1 MSDPTTLFRT
11 WMSHP
16 FRTALLVPSGRALA
30 VAMTREISS
39 SQSPVVE
46 LGPGTGVFTRQLILR
61 GVPQERIALIES
73 AASFAHV
80 LRRQFP
86 AAALLDIDATELRRC
101 DPFNGE
107 KIGTVI
113 SSLPLLTMPAWRVFA
128 ILYGA
133 FHILRPEGAVYQF
146 TYGWRCP
153 VPDSVLDR
161 IGLEATFTEWVFA
174 NAPPAQVYRIA
185 RRPDAIGRA

>member
-1 MSDPTTLFRT
+1 MSDSTTLFRT
-11 WMSHP
+11 WMSDP

-39 SQSPVVE
+39 AQSPVVE

-61 GVPQERIALIES
+61 GVPQERIALVEN
-73 AASFAHV
+73 AASFARV

-101 DPFNGE
+101 NPFDGE
-107 KIGTVI
+107 KIGAVI
-113 SSLPLLTMPAWRVFA
+113 SSLPLSTMPAWRVFA

-133 FHILRPEGAVYQF
+133 FQILRPEGAVYQF
-146 TYGWRCP
+146 TYSWRCP
-153 VPDSVLDR
+153 VPDTVLDR
-161 IGLEATFTEWVFA
+161 LGLEATFTEWVFA

-185 RRPDAIGRA
+185 RRPDAIRRA

>member
-1 MSDPTTLFRT
+1 MADSTILFRT
-11 WMSHP
+11 RISDSL
-16 FRTALLVPSGRALA
+16 RTALIMSSGRSLA

-39 SQSPVVE
+39 AQSPVLE

-73 AASFAHV
+73 VGSFAHM

-86 AAALLDIDATELRRC
+86 TAVLLETDVTELRRC
-101 DPFNGE
+101 DPFDGE
-107 KIGTVI
+107 KVGAVI
-113 SSLPLLTMPAWRVFA
+113 SGLPLLSMPAWRVFA

-133 FHILRPEGAVYQF
+133 FRILRPEGAFFQF

-153 VPDSVLDR
+153 VPSHVLDR
-161 IGLEATFTEWVFA
+161 LGLEATCTEWVFA

-185 RRPDAIGRA
+185 RRFGTIGRA

>member
-1 MSDPTTLFRT
+1 MSNPTTHLRT

-16 FRTALLVPSGRALA
+16 FRTALLVPSRRALA

-61 GVPQERIALIES
+61 GVPQERIALIEN
-73 AASFAHV
+73 AVSFAPM

-86 AAALLDIDATELRRC
+86 AAALLNVDATELRRC

-133 FHILRPEGAVYQF
+133 FRILRPEGAFFQF

-153 VPDSVLDR
+153 VPDCVLDR
-161 IGLEATFTEWVFA
+161 VGLEAAFTEWVFT

-185 RRPDAIGRA
+185 RRPDATGGA

>member
-1 MSDPTTLFRT
+1 MSDSTTLFRT
-11 WMSHP
+11 WTSDS

-30 VAMTREISS
+30 VAMTREIGSA
-39 SQSPVVE
+39 QSPVVE

-73 AASFAHV
+73 VASFASV

-101 DPFNGE
+101 DPFDGE

-113 SSLPLLTMPAWRVFA
+113 SSLPLLSMPAWRVFA
-128 ILYGA
+128 IVYGA
-133 FHILRPEGAVYQF
+133 FRILRPEGALYQF

-185 RRPDAIGRA
+185 RRSDAMARA